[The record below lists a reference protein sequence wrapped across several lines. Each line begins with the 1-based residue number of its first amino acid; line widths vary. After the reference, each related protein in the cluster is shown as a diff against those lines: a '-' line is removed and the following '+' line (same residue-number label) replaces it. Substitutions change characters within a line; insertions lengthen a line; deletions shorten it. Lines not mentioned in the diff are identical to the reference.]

1 MQTSTNNNIPLHTD
15 APVLLPFSQLFLLPG
30 MYFVLHTIEELPGFA
45 AWVAR
50 HFGVMTTDSF
60 AFIHIPLIWLVLLAS
75 YKAFK
80 TELHGGWVIFATAA
94 QWQFG
99 LNAIFHLVTA
109 LIFLEYSP
117 GMVTA
122 VCLGLPMTAYFMLR
136 VWREQRLTKTELTAA
151 IIFGTVMAA
160 IAIGILFLH

>member
-1 MQTSTNNNIPLHTD
+1 MQTSTNNIPLRTE
-15 APVLLPFSQLFLLPG
+15 APVLLPFRQLFLLPG

-45 AWVAR
+45 AWVSR
-50 HFGVMTTDSF
+50 HFGVMTNDSF

-80 TELHGGWVIFATAA
+80 TERHGGWVVFATAA

-109 LIFLEYSP
+109 VIFLEYSP

-122 VCLGLPMTAYFMLR
+122 VCLSLPLTVYFLVR
-136 VWREQRLTKTELTAA
+136 VWQEQRLTKNELITAIA
-151 IIFGTVMAA
+151 FGTVMAA
-160 IAIGILFLH
+160 AAIGVLFLH